1 MDLNRTELTTDN
13 NNPVRWYVMKHLAPE
28 RIERRLQED
37 SISNDGCQLL
47 YEYFIPFR
55 FLSRITIYQK
65 DRIEGNASQQST
77 DEYNQL
83 RDDLHDFVF
92 IRTTSQGIK
101 MLLGSDWNK
110 AARVRLCHYRDRQ
123 GKAIT
128 VSEDL
133 MRPFIEILCEQRI
146 RFSIGLPVDTAAHN
160 DLVTINNGLFKGHT
174 AYIVDVLHTAEGISL
189 TLGINMFGGT
199 KSLRLPGFREED
211 VSMKKDVS
219 DIIGTR
225 FITNIEE
232 RLLEILSHRLGKPQ
246 PEEVT
251 KQDAAT
257 LNQIYH
263 YSYVSISQPD
273 VRRRFKALMLIC
285 SYLRYDEQAC
295 QTFAT
300 AVQEELA
307 TTPNDTADT
316 RTYLMIALYIA
327 QRNVQLRTA
336 AKEYIQQ
343 TPDCPPIL
351 RRMMSLSK
359 RLRCRRA

>member
-1 MDLNRTELTTDN
+1 MNRVELTTGNDI
-13 NNPVRWYVMKHLAPE
+13 VCWYVMKHLAPE
-28 RIERRLQED
+28 RIERWLQEY
-37 SISNDGCQLL
+37 SISNDDGCQLL

-65 DRIEGNASQQST
+65 DRMKGNASQQST
-77 DEYNQL
+77 DEYNKL

-92 IRTTSQGIK
+92 IRTTSQGIR
-101 MLLGSDWNK
+101 MLLSSGWNRT
-110 AARVRLCHYRDRQ
+110 ARVRLRHYRDRQ
-123 GKAIT
+123 GQAIT
-128 VSEDL
+128 VSEKL

-146 RFSIGLPVDTAAHN
+146 RFSIGIPVDTAAHN
-160 DLVTINNGLFKGHT
+160 DLVTINNGLFKGHM

-189 TLGINMFGGT
+189 TLGINMFGGM

-211 VSMKKDVS
+211 VSMKKDVN

-232 RLLEILSHRLGKPQ
+232 RLLEILSHRLSKPQ
-246 PEEVT
+246 SEEIM

-295 QTFAT
+295 QTFST
-300 AVQEELA
+300 AVQEELD
-307 TTPNDTADT
+307 TIPNDITDT
-316 RTYLMIALYIA
+316 RTYLMIALYIV

-343 TPDCPPIL
+343 TPDCTPVL
-351 RRMMSLSK
+351 RRMMTLAK
-359 RLRCRRA
+359 QLRCR